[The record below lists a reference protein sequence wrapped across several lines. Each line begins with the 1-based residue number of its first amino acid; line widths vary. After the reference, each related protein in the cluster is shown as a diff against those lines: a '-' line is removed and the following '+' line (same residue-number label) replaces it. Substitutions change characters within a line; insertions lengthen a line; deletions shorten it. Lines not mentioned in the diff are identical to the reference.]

1 MFLPPEEFLVA
12 VPPDG
17 GGGDGF
23 VRLEHLLDSVIEGS
37 IQTALSIKRVLFTL
51 STCTYKITFH

>member
-17 GGGDGF
+17 GGGNGF
-23 VRLEHLLDSVIEGS
+23 VRLQHLLDSVIQGS
-37 IQTALSIKRVLFTL
+37 VQTTLSIKRILFTL
-51 STCTYKITFH
+51 GTCII